1 MFFQFSC
8 GILGI
13 KVTGSSLVRSYDPR
27 MGVKQSK
34 NLDLRQL
41 FYCFKP
47 SMKAFI
53 LVHINKKNLPMG
65 GFLLCDPGGIQ
76 THDLQ
81 NRNLTFYSAELR
93 DQKLFY
99 TLCLNNTHYDVLFSP
114 GKSKISDFHNFP
126 WILVLSGLNPTC
138 RQAGTG
144 PKLFYILFLNNTH
157 Y

>member
-1 MFFQFSC
+1 MLFQFSC

-99 TLCLNNTHYDVLFSP
+99 LYFLKILTMTFYSVPENR
-114 GKSKISDFHNFP
+114 KSLIFIIFRGSSSFRD
-126 WILVLSGLNPTC
+126 
-138 RQAGTG
+138 
-144 PKLFYILFLNNTH
+144 
-157 Y
+157 